1 MEMLSGWSLLLSQR
15 VKSVVSCILAAL
27 KHHVMTLEIIFWET
41 IKSDKPD
48 IVIPELTLAQ
58 AVPSQVR
65 AMPNSRSRNTR
76 TWARSGRGGMA
87 LTERGNVA
95 VL

>member
-1 MEMLSGWSLLLSQR
+1 MQKLGKKQ
-15 VKSVVSCILAAL
+15 
-27 KHHVMTLEIIFWET
+27 
-41 IKSDKPD
+41 IKANAKPIKPDKPD

-65 AMPNSRSRNTR
+65 AMPNSRSRSTR

-87 LTERGNVA
+87 LTEA
-95 VL
+95 